1 MALQS
6 MTGFARQEGAH
17 ANLSWVW
24 ELRSVNGKGLDIR
37 LRLPQG
43 YEYLEPRIR
52 EALKNAF
59 QRGNIQISL
68 TVSRESEQVEA
79 VINRDVLKAI
89 MHTIQTLGE
98 EVQATPPSWDGLL
111 AVRGVLELRESRI
124 DDDTVRAEEDAI
136 LASLNSAVGNLLL
149 ARRQEGHEIESGL
162 KQRLNEI
169 DQRITDIDADP
180 SRTPESIRSR
190 IADQVRLLMDTN
202 ADLDTGRLHQEAAML
217 AAKADLREELDRLRA
232 HVAAGNLLFGES
244 GPVGRRLD
252 FLAQEFN
259 REANTIC
266 SKSNAAVVTALGL
279 ELKVIIDQFREQVQ
293 NVE

>member
-1 MALQS
+1 
-6 MTGFARQEGAH
+6 
-17 ANLSWVW
+17 
-24 ELRSVNGKGLDIR
+24 
-37 LRLPQG
+37 
-43 YEYLEPRIR
+43 
-52 EALKNAF
+52 
-59 QRGNIQISL
+59 
-68 TVSRESEQVEA
+68 
-79 VINRDVLKAI
+79 